1 MTDTIKDAI
10 IALQGGD
17 SAQFKDAINTE
28 LHDRI
33 KQSIELKKV
42 EIAKDLAST
51 PVQDTPVEEPNA
63 EEVTAQYFCFICHD
77 GWVHTKRRA

>member
-1 MTDTIKDAI
+1 MSKEMLDMIKNDNVAD
-10 IALQGGD
+10 L
-17 SAQFKDAINTE
+17 KDVINTE

-63 EEVTAQYFCFICHD
+63 EEVTA
-77 GWVHTKRRA
+77 

>member
-1 MTDTIKDAI
+1 MSSELLNMIKNDNVAD
-10 IALQGGD
+10 L
-17 SAQFKDAINTE
+17 KDAINTE

-51 PVQDTPVEEPNA
+51 PVEEPKVEEPADA
-63 EEVTAQYFCFICHD
+63 EEVTA
-77 GWVHTKRRA
+77 

>member
-1 MTDTIKDAI
+1 MSSEMLDMIKNDQVAD
-10 IALQGGD
+10 L
-17 SAQFKDAINTE
+17 KDAINTE

-51 PVQDTPVEEPNA
+51 PVQEPVEEPNA
-63 EEVTAQYFCFICHD
+63 EEVTA
-77 GWVHTKRRA
+77 

>member
-1 MTDTIKDAI
+1 MSSELLDMIKNDNVAD
-10 IALQGGD
+10 L
-17 SAQFKDAINTE
+17 KDAINTE

-51 PVQDTPVEEPNA
+51 PQEEPKVEEPSDA
-63 EEVTAQYFCFICHD
+63 EEVTA
-77 GWVHTKRRA
+77 

>member
-1 MTDTIKDAI
+1 MSSEILDMIKNDQVAD
-10 IALQGGD
+10 L
-17 SAQFKDAINTE
+17 KDAINTE

-42 EIAKDLAST
+42 EVAKVLAST

-63 EEVTAQYFCFICHD
+63 EEVTA
-77 GWVHTKRRA
+77 

>member
-1 MTDTIKDAI
+1 MSNELLNMIKNDNVAD
-10 IALQGGD
+10 L
-17 SAQFKDAINTE
+17 KDAINTE

-51 PVQDTPVEEPNA
+51 PQEEPRVEEPADA
-63 EEVTAQYFCFICHD
+63 EEVTA
-77 GWVHTKRRA
+77 

>member
-1 MTDTIKDAI
+1 MSSELLNMIKNDNVAD
-10 IALQGGD
+10 L
-17 SAQFKDAINTE
+17 KDAINTE

-51 PVQDTPVEEPNA
+51 PQEEPRVEEPADA
-63 EEVTAQYFCFICHD
+63 EEVTA
-77 GWVHTKRRA
+77 

>member
-1 MTDTIKDAI
+1 MSSEILDMIKNDQVAD
-10 IALQGGD
+10 L
-17 SAQFKDAINTE
+17 KDAINTE

-51 PVQDTPVEEPNA
+51 PQEEPKVEEPSDA
-63 EEVTAQYFCFICHD
+63 EEVTA
-77 GWVHTKRRA
+77 

>member
-1 MTDTIKDAI
+1 MSSELLDMIKNDNVAD
-10 IALQGGD
+10 L
-17 SAQFKDAINTE
+17 KDAINTE

-51 PVQDTPVEEPNA
+51 PQEEPNVEEPADA
-63 EEVTAQYFCFICHD
+63 EEVTA
-77 GWVHTKRRA
+77 

>member
-1 MTDTIKDAI
+1 MSSEMLDMSKNDQVAD
-10 IALQGGD
+10 L
-17 SAQFKDAINTE
+17 KDAINTE

-51 PVQDTPVEEPNA
+51 PQEEPKVEEPSDA
-63 EEVTAQYFCFICHD
+63 EEVTA
-77 GWVHTKRRA
+77 